1 MDNSLTNP
9 KVVDFSI
16 VTAAQ
21 FERGPSDVSMSNSVL
36 QSNSVMQPVNQ
47 SNFGRTSVIDI
58 HVPNHSQADP
68 DAHAQK

>member
-1 MDNSLTNP
+1 MDNSLSNP

-21 FERGPSDVSMSNSVL
+21 FERGPSDVSMSNSV
-36 QSNSVMQPVNQ
+36 MQPVNQ

-58 HVPNHSQADP
+58 HVPTDSQADP
-68 DAHAQK
+68 DAHAEK